1 MSMSLNGTGINN
13 TRNLCSR
20 FQVSQT
26 VWHLKA
32 PSLKHST
39 TVFPQVTVRFLLP
52 PSLCTSQYLLAC
64 REAQYVNTVP
74 PALFIRVSKKAPN
87 LQPSVSTQNLFL
99 GILSSLNFMFLTPF
113 SLGSFLYIHKRHK
126 ARSGSQSP
134 RHLVILGA
142 VQRCWIKR
150 FFLILTGAQETYMK
164 TAKDITMPTKCSRLL
179 KGVYK
184 LSMFILS

>member
-20 FQVSQT
+20 FQVSQP

-113 SLGSFLYIHKRHK
+113 KVLGHFYTYTKGTR
-126 ARSGSQSP
+126 QD
-134 RHLVILGA
+134 LV
-142 VQRCWIKR
+142 VR
-150 FFLILTGAQETYMK
+150 AQDT
-164 TAKDITMPTKCSRLL
+164 
-179 KGVYK
+179 
-184 LSMFILS
+184 